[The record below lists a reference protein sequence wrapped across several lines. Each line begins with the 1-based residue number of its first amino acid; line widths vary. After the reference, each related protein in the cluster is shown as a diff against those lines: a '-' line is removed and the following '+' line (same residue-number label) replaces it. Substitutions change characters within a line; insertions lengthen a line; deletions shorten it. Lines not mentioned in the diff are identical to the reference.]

1 MPPRIAEPISVLEAS
16 LAEAAGPACPSI
28 EIVVPSAPSSV
39 QVVRRVVRAWT
50 RCHCQLPADQVDT
63 LLVVLSE
70 LCTNAV
76 LHGHTDAFDVRARVP
91 AKGELR
97 LEIDDKTPSVSP
109 TPGSPDTDAESGRGL
124 LLVDALVRELGG
136 TWGFSAD
143 GARVWCVL
151 PAPEAAR

>member
-1 MPPRIAEPISVLEAS
+1 MPPRIAEPISVLEAP
-16 LAEAAGPACPSI
+16 LAEAVGPACPSF
-28 EIVVPSAPSSV
+28 EVVVPSVPSSV
-39 QVVRRVVRAWT
+39 QVVRRVVRAWI
-50 RCHCQLPADQVDT
+50 RCHCQLSADQADA

-76 LHGHTDAFDVRARVP
+76 LHGYTDVFDVRAWVL

-97 LEIDDKTPSVSP
+97 LEVDDKTPSVSP

-124 LLVDALVRELGG
+124 LLVDSLVRELGG

-143 GARVWCVL
+143 GARAWCVL

>member
-1 MPPRIAEPISVLEAS
+1 MPPRIAEPISVLEAP
-16 LAEAAGPACPSI
+16 LAEATGPTRPSFG
-28 EIVVPSAPSSV
+28 IVVPSAPSSV

-50 RCHCQLPADQVDT
+50 RCHCRLPADQADT

-76 LHGHTDAFDVRARVP
+76 LHGSCDAFDVRGWVP
-91 AKGELR
+91 AAGELR
-97 LEIDDKTPSVSP
+97 LEVDDRTPSVSP
-109 TPGSPDTDAESGRGL
+109 APGSADVDAESGRGL

-143 GARVWCVL
+143 GARAWCAL

>member
-1 MPPRIAEPISVLEAS
+1 MPPRIAEPISVSEAP
-16 LAEAAGPACPSI
+16 LAEAAGPARPSFG
-28 EIVVPSAPSSV
+28 IVVPSAPSSV

-50 RCHCQLPADQVDT
+50 RCHCQLPADQANA

-76 LHGHTDAFDVRARVP
+76 LHGHTDAFDVRGWVP
-91 AKGELR
+91 ATGELR
-97 LEIDDKTPSVSP
+97 LEVDDKTPSVSP
-109 TPGSPDTDAESGRGL
+109 TPGSPDADAESGRGL
-124 LLVDALVRELGG
+124 FLVDALVRELGG

-151 PAPEAAR
+151 PALGAAR